1 MLCQRLL
8 PGNTLEKS
16 NDPGNLVVISR
27 IRLGVLLASGVGLSH
42 IYHLLL
48 RLTIYR
54 QCKMEQILKSIP
66 IYINSLVRT
75 HAFDDN
81 RLTVRYLE
89 VFFRAKRKLHHYGYF
104 LSVIKLST
112 DHVEEVFLKILEGTD
127 IHGYGSTNSTY
138 K

>member
-1 MLCQRLL
+1 
-8 PGNTLEKS
+8 
-16 NDPGNLVVISR
+16 
-27 IRLGVLLASGVGLSH
+27 
-42 IYHLLL
+42 
-48 RLTIYR
+48 
-54 QCKMEQILKSIP
+54 MEQILKSIP

-89 VFFRAKRKLHHYGYF
+89 VFFRAKRKLHHYGCF